1 MDAPRNISIVRNNTW
16 LLKRIILEAVRG
28 NMSEFRI
35 FTYFPEFACLTLIKT
50 ICHIDLDPVK
60 FLGSPSAL
68 AGVDK
73 ITSV

>member
-1 MDAPRNISIVRNNTW
+1 
-16 LLKRIILEAVRG
+16 
-28 NMSEFRI
+28 MSEFRI